1 MTIQQMCEVI
11 EDALS
16 EALAEDD
23 FDLSIDEG
31 NSEAAI
37 EADEWT
43 LQLTANAGELTG
55 FLAIDDEPENE
66 TGYTTAWR
74 AALGPTVIAAL
85 ADADRELSGA
95 LSAALLGSGDPFS
108 GAFAEALRAA

>member
-1 MTIQQMCEVI
+1 MTIQQLCDVI

-31 NSEAAI
+31 NSEATI

-66 TGYTTAWR
+66 TGYAAAWR

-85 ADADRELSGA
+85 ADADRQLSGA
-95 LSAALLGSGDPFS
+95 LSAALLLSGDPFS